1 METLLKRIMY
11 NSGFYVTAARGYLML
26 ARVTRTTFFEAEVD
40 LYDSQERDTRRD
52 IYFKKLFCYGIIK
65 KKKSFI
71 FYFDP

>member
-1 METLLKRIMY
+1 
-11 NSGFYVTAARGYLML
+11 ML
-26 ARVTRTTFFEAEVD
+26 ERVTRTTFSEVEVD

-52 IYFKKLFCYGIIK
+52 IYFKKLFCYGI